1 MAVIFFLIVGFGLMG
16 LNLFFSS
23 SKHARQSIFVFVF
36 ALCFFAVGIWI
47 VQSSSYGLIVLSDS
61 EFYKDAVKVIV
72 AHWNGHD
79 VWIPDL
85 DKRHRWEIL
94 PLGTD
99 TTQFMKDPYTGEHNW
114 LWTPQQSIH
123 YPTAFNGPVIYSL
136 IVASFVY
143 LTNAD
148 ITTAIYLNA
157 LFLAAVAQLIFLIGC
172 VTLGDQK
179 WGLTSGI
186 LFLLDTGFLAIGAYI
201 LRDAIIVWCIYGLA
215 LCLYAVLQSNGG
227 KLALQVII
235 AVLLF
240 GLISLLRV
248 PLYYATI
255 FAIIFLITTGWGVP
269 SGKRKIIVAIL
280 VLGIGCSLYAMGGQ
294 KVFQSDKRLLAH
306 ISFPVHF
313 MRSAFYQQQIIQ
325 LNKVNKANE
334 VSPASN
340 AIEGEG
346 KKPMES
352 QVLLP
357 VTLEGA
363 TPGAIAAESYE
374 VKVVFNTE
382 GLLLKGI
389 RTVARSLFAPY
400 PWSLITQG
408 RIGTWPELFFPGMF
422 IWILG
427 LPFALIY
434 LPAVLRDKQPAMI
447 YPLLITLVCAFSYIV
462 WNGEYSTRVRLMSMP
477 LAWLMVAGGVQK
489 VLVRWKKKP

>member
-1 MAVIFFLIVGFGLMG
+1 MTVIFFLLLGFGLMG
-16 LNLFFSS
+16 LNLFFSP
-23 SKHARQSIFVFVF
+23 SKYAQQSIFVFVF
-36 ALCFFAVGIWI
+36 AVCFFVAGIWI
-47 VQSSSYGLIVLSDS
+47 VQSSSYGLIELSDS
-61 EFYKDAVKVIV
+61 ELYTDIVRAIV
-72 AHWNGHD
+72 AHWSGHD
-79 VWIPDL
+79 VWIPNL
-85 DKRHRWEIL
+85 AKSHLWEIL

-99 TTQFMKDPYTGEHNW
+99 TTQFMKDAHTGEHNW
-114 LWTPQQSIH
+114 LWTPQQSLH
-123 YPTAFNGPVIYSL
+123 YPTAFNGPVIYPL

-172 VTLGDQK
+172 VTLGNQK

-235 AVLLF
+235 ATFLLA
-240 GLISLLRV
+240 LVALLRI

-255 FAIIFLITTGWGVP
+255 FAIIFLITAGWGVP
-269 SGKRKIIVAIL
+269 SGKRRIIVTIL

-294 KVFQSDKRLLAH
+294 KVFHSDKRLLAH
-306 ISFPVHF
+306 ISYPVHF
-313 MRSAFYQQQIIQ
+313 MRTAFYRQQIIQ
-325 LNKVNKANE
+325 LNKVNKVKE

-346 KKPMES
+346 SKTVES
-352 QVLLP
+352 QASSP
-357 VTLEGA
+357 VTSERI
-363 TPGAIAAESYE
+363 TPGAIASESYE
-374 VKVVFNTE
+374 IKAVFNTE
-382 GLLLKGI
+382 GLLLTGI
-389 RTVARSLFAPY
+389 KAVARSLFAPY

-447 YPLLITLVCAFSYIV
+447 YPLLITLFCAFVYIV
-462 WNGEYSTRVRLMSMP
+462 WDGEYSTRARLMSMP

-489 VLVRWKKKP
+489 VLVRWKKKS